1 MSTPSTAQ
9 QERTPAH
16 RPTRWPHPDALSL
29 VLFGGWVVG
38 ILVATVIPYSLV
50 PPTTR
55 DPDTVR
61 VWTAF
66 GVTLVGIVIF
76 VVSGLLLSRHI
87 KSQAAVVM
95 ALVPVVSIGAGSI
108 ILTATLLAL

>member
-29 VLFGGWVVG
+29 VFFAGWVVG
-38 ILVATVIPYSLV
+38 VLVATVIPYSLV
-50 PPTTR
+50 PPTSL
-55 DPDTVR
+55 DPDPAR

-76 VVSGLLLSRHI
+76 VVSGMLLSRHV
-87 KSQAAVVM
+87 KSQAAMIM